1 MPIRRSSATLGDSNT
16 KHGNVRNVATT
27 TTKKDKQRLVDANV
41 PFVRSIAA
49 KVKESLPKEI
59 EFDDLVAY
67 GMQGL
72 LEAADRYDGRHG
84 TSFTTFA
91 YYRVRGAM
99 FDGLRGMG
107 WLPRAEYARTRFEER
122 AAAYLQNLTD
132 REAGAAALG
141 DDGARGFSLE
151 EEVRDLAEALGG
163 VAAIFITS
171 LDADSETEH
180 NQAASTSP
188 PQQHLERR
196 ERNRTIRDALA
207 SLPEKERRL
216 LELYYYEDRSLQE
229 AGAELGL
236 SKSWSSRLHARAI
249 ELLKDAL
256 EARGVEPEPGTPPLA
271 KKRRAQR

>member
-1 MPIRRSSATLGDSNT
+1 MR
-16 KHGNVRNVATT
+16 TT
-27 TTKKDKQRLVDANV
+27 PKDRQRLVDTNV

-49 KVKESLPKEI
+49 KIKEQLPREI

-72 LEAADRYDGRHG
+72 LEAAERYDGSHG

-107 WLPRAEYARTRFEER
+107 WLPRAEYARLRFEER
-122 AAAYLQNLTD
+122 ASAYLANLAD
-132 REAGAAALG
+132 RDAGADSNDPVAS
-141 DDGARGFSLE
+141 ARLE
-151 EEVRDLAEALGG
+151 DEVRAIADALGG
-163 VAAIFITS
+163 VAAIFVTTMDARREESESGTS
-171 LDADSETEH
+171 TPA
-180 NQAASTSP
+180 
-188 PQQHLERR
+188 PQQQLERS
-196 ERNRTIRDALA
+196 ERNRAMRRALD

-229 AGAELGL
+229 AGQALGL

-249 ELLKDAL
+249 TLLKLAL
-256 EARGVEPEPGTPPLA
+256 EKVGLQPDQPVPPDDKPG
-271 KKRRAQR
+271 KRRARR